1 MKEPRGAERGS
12 KNQETLLG
20 PLVDIGEYHV
30 TFLVKCVYAGCTL
43 ESIPTR

>member
-1 MKEPRGAERGS
+1 VKEPRGAERGS

-30 TFLVKCVYAGCTL
+30 TFLVKCVLRRMHARKYTY
-43 ESIPTR
+43 